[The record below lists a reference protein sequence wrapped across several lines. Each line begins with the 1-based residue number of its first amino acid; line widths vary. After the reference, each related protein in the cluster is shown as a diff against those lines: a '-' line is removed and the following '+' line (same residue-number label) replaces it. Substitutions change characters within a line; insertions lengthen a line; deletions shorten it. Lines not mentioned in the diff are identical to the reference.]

1 MPYYM
6 AKMQFEFDLLVCD
19 NNQCTHNNEFVGAVF
34 VENMNNL
41 SLYGLLNCK
50 SPHIHL
56 KSLLLHVVGMSCK
69 W

>member
-1 MPYYM
+1 MPFQM

-19 NNQCTHNNEFVGAVF
+19 NNQCTHNDEFVCAVF
-34 VENMNNL
+34 VENMNIL

-56 KSLLLHVVGMSCK
+56 KSSLLHDVGTSCK
-69 W
+69 